1 MPRWFARRR
10 LLRALLVLGCLVVT
24 LGAAELLLRIVGYAE
39 LHVPPD
45 DVMYGP
51 DAELGWSLVPNA
63 STRATSGNR
72 TISVEINSLG
82 LREREFTDTRP
93 GTFIFIGDLFT
104 FGYAQAE
111 RAFFH
116 PWTRQ
121 RTRPKI

>member
-24 LGAAELLLRIVGYAE
+24 LGAAELLIRIVGYAE

-72 TISVEINSLG
+72 TISV
-82 LREREFTDTRP
+82 
-93 GTFIFIGDLFT
+93 
-104 FGYAQAE
+104 
-111 RAFFH
+111 
-116 PWTRQ
+116 
-121 RTRPKI
+121 